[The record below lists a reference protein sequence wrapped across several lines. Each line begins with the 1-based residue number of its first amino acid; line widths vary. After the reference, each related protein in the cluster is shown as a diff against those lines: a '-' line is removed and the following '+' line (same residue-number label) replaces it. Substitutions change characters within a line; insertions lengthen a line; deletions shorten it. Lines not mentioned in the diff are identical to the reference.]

1 MTFFQHRSINTV
13 GNWIVGTI
21 WPFRN
26 CQVEMHEE
34 GFTCTCKKRPRD
46 ACNHIKSVQLGLL
59 GVNQEFHK

>member
-13 GNWIVGTI
+13 GNWIVGTV
-21 WPFRN
+21 WAFRS

-59 GVNQEFHK
+59 GVSQVHNK